1 MQLENKKG
9 AEARFKGPIDCVV
22 KTVRERGF
30 FGLYKGLSAMVIGN
44 SAKAGVRFVAYEQ
57 FQRLVAGPDGKTSSA
72 GMMVA
77 GLGAGMTEAAFVV
90 TPTETIKWV

>member
-22 KTVRERGF
+22 KTVREKGV

-57 FQRLVAGPDGKTSSA
+57 FQRLVSGPSGKPTST
-72 GMMVA
+72 GMMIA
-77 GLGAGMTEAAFVV
+77 GLGAGMTEAALVV
-90 TPTETIKWV
+90 TPSETIK